1 MISTDT
7 KDTSKCLEAASPR
20 KRSCLDN
27 RLAARRL
34 PWRAVVLDLDE
45 TTGSWGLASLA
56 YKMFLRFAGQM
67 PPTQMFVRHYL
78 AVGGAR
84 PWLKEF
90 LQTLELWKRS
100 GRIDEVA
107 IFTSASN
114 AQGWVNFLGRCMEEY
129 AGTDQLFGRYVARE
143 DSPLASSPTGVRTV
157 KDLSLIS
164 EDEESVVLLD
174 DKPEFALNGY
184 VIGVPEY
191 AQDVCIQELE
201 AEMKRV
207 LPLFSNEIDQVF
219 AADRKQHPPNLVNFS
234 ADNALA
240 NSLQVLSEMFPPPAN
255 PATPPLVLSRCRSE
269 AAIPHALEQAAE
281 APGKAIDCCV

>member
-1 MISTDT
+1 MGERHMCHPLD
-7 KDTSKCLEAASPR
+7 APFPR
-20 KRSCLDN
+20 KRDPDEMSSDDADADIEQMDLTPRKRACLHSGGLCW
-27 RLAARRL
+27 RRRL

-67 PPTQMFVRHYL
+67 PPTQLFVRHYL

-90 LQTLELWKRS
+90 LQTLEHWKRS

-107 IFTSASN
+107 IFTAASN

-129 AGTDQLFGRYVARE
+129 AGTNQLFGRYYARE

-174 DKPEFALNGY
+174 DKPEFALNG
-184 VIGVPEY
+184 
-191 AQDVCIQELE
+191 
-201 AEMKRV
+201 
-207 LPLFSNEIDQVF
+207 
-219 AADRKQHPPNLVNFS
+219 
-234 ADNALA
+234 
-240 NSLQVLSEMFPPPAN
+240 
-255 PATPPLVLSRCRSE
+255 
-269 AAIPHALEQAAE
+269 
-281 APGKAIDCCV
+281 